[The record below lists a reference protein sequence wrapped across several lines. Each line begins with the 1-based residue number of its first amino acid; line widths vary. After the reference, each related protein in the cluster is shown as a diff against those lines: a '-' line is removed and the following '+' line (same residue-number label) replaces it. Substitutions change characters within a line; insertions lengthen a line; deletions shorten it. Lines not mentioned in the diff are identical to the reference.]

1 MKYYVFGGYTSIDGD
16 SIACGS
22 GSCFVFSDTFGG
34 LIAGAGVDFGL
45 GDSWILGGQYSKGFG
60 DLDETDFMGLS
71 LRYKF

>member
-1 MKYYVFGGYTSIDGD
+1 MKYYVFGCYTSIDGD

-34 LIAGAGVDFGL
+34 LTAGAGVDFGL

-60 DLDETDFMGLS
+60 DLDECNGAVVNGT
-71 LRYKF
+71 YK